1 MKLLKLKAQICF
13 TLLTKITLAFDPKTK
28 FLPMWVKSL
37 LFSFPSSEHKKYLF
51 SVWYLKTFLILGFI
65 FCYFPL
71 GFLSSDTLTHWP
83 PRHHTAHRHTGHTG
97 EGHSQHPRA
106 YYYRGHVCSTSV
118 QCLPPTVVF
127 SRQRSRWWCCSSKMF
142 SFTSSSR
149 LMPASCAAS
158 RASAARFLATN
169 AAPLVAFAIWIRASR
184 AFCNRKY

>member
-1 MKLLKLKAQICF
+1 MGK
-13 TLLTKITLAFDPKTK
+13 K
-28 FLPMWVKSL
+28 FIVQ
-37 LFSFPSSEHKKYLF
+37 FSQFRTQKYHF
-51 SVWYLKTFLILGFI
+51 SVWCFKTFLILGFI

-83 PRHHTAHRHTGHTG
+83 HRHHTAHRHTGHTG
-97 EGHSQHPRA
+97 EGHSPQPRA
-106 YYYRGHVCSTSV
+106 YYQGHVCSTSV
-118 QCLPPTVVF
+118 QSLPPTVVF

-184 AFCNRKY
+184 AFCNRKH